1 MPKEFDKLDAVAA
14 SGLVTAAL
22 ISALV
27 SGLVRNGA
35 LTTAERREIYE
46 HALLMLEAQ
55 QAEVV
60 PHSLAVFEAAREL
73 IEQHL
78 RPQPKNPA

>member
-1 MPKEFDKLDAVAA
+1 
-14 SGLVTAAL
+14 
-22 ISALV
+22 
-27 SGLVRNGA
+27 
-35 LTTAERREIYE
+35 
-46 HALLMLEAQ
+46 MLEAQ
-55 QAEVV
+55 QAGVV